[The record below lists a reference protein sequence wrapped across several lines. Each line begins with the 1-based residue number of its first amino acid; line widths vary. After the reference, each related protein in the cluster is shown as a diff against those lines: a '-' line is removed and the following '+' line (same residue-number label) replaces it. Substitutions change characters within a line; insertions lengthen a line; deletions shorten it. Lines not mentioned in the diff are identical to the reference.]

1 MTNDKGQ
8 LLLPGLIFGVTLI
21 LILAISQYG
30 ENPLGETLTNF
41 TFEVGNHYRQ
51 WFETQ
56 STDNPLILLIL
67 SFAGGLIASI
77 SPCILSLLPVNL
89 SYIGTREITSRRDA
103 LVKAGLF
110 VLGVVTMLSVF
121 GLFSS
126 WAGAIL
132 IQFRGYVQ
140 IVVGAVII
148 LMGLILLGIIRLPL
162 PQTSFNVGVAGPFGV
177 GLTFALVSSPCTSP
191 VMFAVL
197 AAGAATGSSI
207 QSTLAMVCYA
217 LGYTA
222 IIFFASLFTSLVKQT
237 RFLLRHSD
245 AIIRFGSVTLLLI
258 GGFYLVD
265 GVLWWTSVMKMSN

>member
-1 MTNDKGQ
+1 MGKQTTKF
-8 LLLPGLIFGVTLI
+8 LIPGLVLGGTVI
-21 LILAISQYG
+21 LILAVSSSVQS
-30 ENPLGETLTNF
+30 PWGETLTNF
-41 TFEVGNHYRQ
+41 AFEVGDRYRQ
-51 WFETQ
+51 WFEQQ
-56 STDNPLILLIL
+56 STDNPLILLVL

-110 VLGVVTMLSVF
+110 VLGVVTMLSLF

-140 IVVGAVII
+140 IIVGVVII
-148 LMGLILLGIIRLPL
+148 LMGLMLLGIIRLPL
-162 PQTSFNVGVAGPFGV
+162 PQTSFNVAISGPYGV

-197 AAGAATGSSI
+197 TAGAATGSPM

-222 IIFFASLFTSLVKQT
+222 IIFCASLFTSLVKQT
-237 RFLLRHSD
+237 RFLLDYSD
-245 AIIRFGSVTLLLI
+245 AIIRFGSIALLLI

-265 GVLWWTSVMKMSN
+265 GVLWWTSMMNMSN